1 MIQQLL
7 SKNFGSKLSFDESKA
22 SRFKNEEELFTSVID
37 SIYENIDRSIK
48 LFNEFSIDIFDYDST
63 FIEIIENMFLLKYGP
78 AITEII
84 MWYVLDREIPNEEGE
99 FIILPLT
106 LENHETETTEEI
118 YLNNSKELWDFISK
132 ITPII

>member
-7 SKNFGSKLSFDESKA
+7 SKNFGNKLSFDESKA
-22 SRFKNEEELFTSVID
+22 SRFKNEEELFISVID

-48 LFNEFSIDIFDYDST
+48 LFNEFHIDIFDYDST

-78 AITEII
+78 VIMEII
-84 MWYVLDREIPNEEGE
+84 MWYILDREIPNEEGE
-99 FIILPLT
+99 IIVLPLT
-106 LENHETETTEEI
+106 LENHDTELSEDV